1 VQFEIGNNLS
11 YLGMNISIRQEGTM
25 IDMSFYVA
33 QVLEDEEVE
42 LASSPTTKTSY
53 NVNEDFQRS

>member
-1 VQFEIGNNLS
+1 VQFEIGNDLS
-11 YLGMNISIRQEGTM
+11 YLGMNISIRKEGTT

-42 LASSPTTKTSY
+42 VASSPTTKT
-53 NVNEDFQRS
+53 